1 MITELHI
8 KWLNILNNN
17 QLFYLT
23 ISKLDSRCCTFIDF
37 SLTDDSNKSLHLYTN
52 SSWGGV
58 GREGNVKTS
67 YLYCSNSSPDRMIWY
82 ERPPLPCLPPPHPP
96 FLPFSNHTVLQ
107 EREIIKLW
115 FYIGVWIFTNW
126 QKHHNPSFCT
136 TNRPKKNYS

>member
-67 YLYCSNSSPDRMIWY
+67 YLYCSNSSPDRMIWLSWTSPSALSPSSSPSIPSLLKSHSIAGKRNNQTLILY
-82 ERPPLPCLPPPHPP
+82 RSMN
-96 FLPFSNHTVLQ
+96 FY
-107 EREIIKLW
+107 KLAK
-115 FYIGVWIFTNW
+115 TL
-126 QKHHNPSFCT
+126 
-136 TNRPKKNYS
+136 